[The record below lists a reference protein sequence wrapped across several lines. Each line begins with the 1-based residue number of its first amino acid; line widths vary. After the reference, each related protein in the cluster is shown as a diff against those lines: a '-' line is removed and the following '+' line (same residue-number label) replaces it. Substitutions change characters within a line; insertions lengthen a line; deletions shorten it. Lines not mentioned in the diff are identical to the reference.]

1 MGIIT
6 GISSEPP
13 RAILG
18 IHVHALH
25 ASVTLGSTDER
36 LTDGEMV
43 IMILLFITGA
53 LVWAYVLAS
62 FVDII
67 INIQPERKEFRNALD
82 SLNRFLHIHNIHQDN
97 PKLCV
102 QVCDETV

>member
-1 MGIIT
+1 
-6 GISSEPP
+6 
-13 RAILG
+13 
-18 IHVHALH
+18 
-25 ASVTLGSTDER
+25 
-36 LTDGEMV
+36 
-43 IMILLFITGA
+43 MILLFITGA

-82 SLNRFLHIHNIHQDN
+82 SLNRFLHTHNIHQDN

-102 QVCDETV
+102 QVMR